1 MFACEQDATVSGNG
15 CNNSYLK
22 SQARASR
29 ISFYLLTVDNNV
41 VDVICEDC
49 RQQVLRGPMDL

>member
-1 MFACEQDATVSGNG
+1 MRQLAEMAAIIHILNPKPELLEFHF
-15 CNNSYLK
+15 
-22 SQARASR
+22 
-29 ISFYLLTVDNNV
+29 ISVDNNV